1 MSALFGRRRR
11 LVAVLAAILVSI
23 APLGLSSA
31 RADTISVNIDEA
43 RIMKLPDRVATL
55 VIGNPTIADASL
67 QVGGILVLTGKSYG
81 STNLL
86 ALDSAGKV
94 LLDRNVQVLSPSVSR
109 GSNLVVV
116 YKGVDRES
124 YSCSPECSPRT
135 MLGDS
140 SAYFTGNLSQSGARN
155 GQAAA
160 PAAGN

>member
-11 LVAVLAAILVSI
+11 LVAVMAAMLVSI

-31 RADTISVNIDEA
+31 RADTVSVNIDEA

-94 LLDRNVQVLSPSVSR
+94 LLDHTVQVLSPSVSR

-135 MLGDS
+135 MLGDAP
-140 SAYFTGNLSQSGARN
+140 AYFSGTLSQSGARN
-155 GQAAA
+155 GQAA